1 MGILIESCNEY
12 LYESVVSMI
21 PLYEADGNKDKKSF
35 WQKIKDF
42 FRRIWNWIKDKVRKI
57 FSKKKKDGKEKS
69 KSLKDLLKDSKRP
82 TDPNF
87 KSFIDGIKDGLDQGE
102 RLFDY
107 YKDIKKDD
115 DDTREKLNKELTEMI
130 SNYGE
135 EVNDTLNFTLNNE
148 QDLEDYDWA
157 LDQIDKEI
165 DKVEKS
171 IKVLED
177 AIGKHIPEANAQLV
191 TKLGDAFTK
200 YLVQLLRSMSTSL
213 IERSIKAAEE
223 YTNGK

>member
-1 MGILIESCNEY
+1 MHIAIAGNIGSGKTTLTAMLAKRYGWQPRYETVEY
-12 LYESVVSMI
+12 NPY
-21 PLYEADGNKDKKSF
+21 
-35 WQKIKDF
+35 
-42 FRRIWNWIKDKVRKI
+42 
-57 FSKKKKDGKEKS
+57 
-69 KSLKDLLKDSKRP
+69 
-82 TDPNF
+82 
-87 KSFIDGIKDGLDQGE
+87 LD
-102 RLFDY
+102 DY